1 MREIFELKLV
11 KVKRK
16 LDKVDQVMDIVKSN
30 KFNFVKRKVEGFD

>member
-30 KFNFVKRKVEGFD
+30 KFNFVKREVERFD